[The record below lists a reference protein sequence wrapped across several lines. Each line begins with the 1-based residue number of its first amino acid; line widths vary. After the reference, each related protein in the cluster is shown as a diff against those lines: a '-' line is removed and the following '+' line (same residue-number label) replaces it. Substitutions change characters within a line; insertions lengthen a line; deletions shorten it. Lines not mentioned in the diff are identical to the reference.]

1 MKKNVVFL
9 AVACAFVLG
18 GCASRIRNTANT
30 DCERRVHS
38 DRERCLRNN
47 ASNEEAVAARYGPR
61 DESKESWAAETLERI
76 EAEAG
81 K

>member
-1 MKKNVVFL
+1 
-9 AVACAFVLG
+9 
-18 GCASRIRNTANT
+18 
-30 DCERRVHS
+30 VHS

-76 EAEAG
+76 ETEAG